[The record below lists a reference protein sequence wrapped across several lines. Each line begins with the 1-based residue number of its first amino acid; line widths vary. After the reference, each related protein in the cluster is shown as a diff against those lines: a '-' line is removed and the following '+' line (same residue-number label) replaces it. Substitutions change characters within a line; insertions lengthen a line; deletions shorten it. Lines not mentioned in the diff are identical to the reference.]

1 VVTVSYL
8 ALVERAGR
16 GGCAARLPDF
26 PDLVVTAADLDAL
39 PAAVR
44 AALEQRL
51 RRGGGAP
58 PPPGVHAGAAGAAP
72 ALRVAVEVPEVPRP
86 RCLAPYALRGMRLA
100 NRLVVSPMAQYL
112 AEDGVPGDWHMVH
125 LGGLALG
132 GAGLVVAEMTCVS
145 PEARITPGCPGLWN
159 DAQEAAWRRIVA
171 FVHARSEARIG
182 VQLGHAGRKGSTR
195 PLWEGFSVP
204 LAEGNWP
211 LLAPSPIAWAEGNQ
225 IPRAATEEDLAAVA
239 AQHAESARRAVAA
252 GFDLIELHFAHGY
265 LASSFL
271 SPLSNRRADR
281 FGGSLENRLR
291 FPLMV
296 LAAVR
301 RAVPEA
307 MPVTVRLSCTDWLEG
322 GFTPEEAVQ
331 AAIAFRDAGCDMV
344 VASSG
349 QTDPRSRPPAGAMWQ
364 VPLARRIRAEAAV
377 PTMAVGGI
385 TAPEHA
391 EQVIAEEAADL
402 VAVGRA
408 ALYDPWWARHWAH
421 ALRAPLPW
429 PPPYAYGG
437 HFARRHVLD
446 PQTVEGRKPH
456 DHAS

>member
-1 VVTVSYL
+1 MVTISYL
-8 ALVERAGR
+8 ALVERAR
-16 GGCAARLPDF
+16 RDGCTARLPDF

-39 PAAVR
+39 PAAAR
-44 AALEQRL
+44 AALEQWL
-51 RRGGGAP
+51 RQCGGAP
-58 PPPGVHAGAAGAAP
+58 PPPGVHAGAARAAA
-72 ALRVAVEVPEVPRP
+72 ALRVPVEVAERPRP
-86 RCLAPYALRGMRLA
+86 RCLSPYALRGMRLV
-100 NRLVVSPMAQYL
+100 NRLVVSPMAQYM
-112 AEDGVPGDWHMVH
+112 AEDGVPGDWHAVH

-171 FVHARSEARIG
+171 FVHARTEARIG
-182 VQLGHAGRKGSTR
+182 LQLGHAGRKGSTR
-195 PLWEGFSVP
+195 PLWEGFSRP

-211 LLAPSPIAWAEGNQ
+211 LLAPSPIAWAEGSQ
-225 IPRAATEEDLAAVA
+225 VPRAATEEDLAGIA
-239 AQHAESARRAVAA
+239 AQHAESARRAAAA
-252 GFDLIELHFAHGY
+252 GFDLVELHFAHGY

-296 LAAVR
+296 LGAVR

-307 MPVTVRLSCTDWLEG
+307 MPVTVRLSCTDWIEG

-349 QTDPRSRPPAGAMWQ
+349 QTDPRSRPPAGPMWQ
-364 VPLARRIRAEAAV
+364 VPFARRIRAEAAM

-385 TAPEHA
+385 TEPEQA
-391 EQVIAEEAADL
+391 EQVIAEGAADL

-408 ALYDPWWARHWAH
+408 ALYDPWWARHWSH
-421 ALRAPLPW
+421 ALRAPMPW